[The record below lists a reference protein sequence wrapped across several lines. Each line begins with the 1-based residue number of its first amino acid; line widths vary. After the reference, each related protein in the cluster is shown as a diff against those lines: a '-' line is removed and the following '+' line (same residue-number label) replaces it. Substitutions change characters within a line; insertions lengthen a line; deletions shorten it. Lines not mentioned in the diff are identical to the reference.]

1 MFFNIFLIL
10 GTGIKFK
17 LLKNFIT
24 VGGMTF
30 ISRILGLLR
39 DVVIARF
46 FGASIL
52 TDAFFVAFRLPNLL
66 RRFFAEGA
74 FSQAFVPV
82 LSDYKLNDSPK
93 KTQILIN
100 QVSTLLFFVLVL
112 VCIFAILAAP
122 IVIFV
127 TAPGFASDLQQYDLT
142 VTLFRIC
149 FPYIL
154 FVSLTALAGGI
165 LNVWGKFAAPAV
177 SPALLNLSIILFGI
191 WLAPR
196 MEEPILALSWGV
208 LVGGILQLG
217 LQVPYLVKLK
227 IFPRFSWDPKN
238 PGVKK
243 IFRLMVPT
251 IFGASVSQIS
261 LLINTIFASF
271 LISGSISWLYY
282 ADRLMEL
289 PVGLLGAA
297 LGTTL
302 LPRLAK
308 SYALNKDCEYARVL
322 DSGIRL
328 AIVLAAPCAV
338 GIAILG
344 QPILATLFF
353 YGEFTLYDLRMTSKA
368 LLAYSVGILALVLSR
383 VLTTGFYGK
392 QNTKTPVKIAL
403 ITLLSTQVLN
413 LMLIWR
419 LGHIGLALAIAI
431 SSWINVL
438 LLGFKLIQTNILVLA
453 PGWLWFNVRTTI
465 AVLLMAGTIL
475 LCKPDLSFWIDS
487 NIATRILSL
496 CLLIT
501 MGILIYFSSL
511 WIFGMRIRHFGI
523 FSSNNSPK
531 TL

>member
-10 GTGIKFK
+10 VTGIKFK
-17 LLKNFIT
+17 LLKNLIT

-227 IFPRFSWDPKN
+227 IFPRFS
-238 PGVKK
+238 
-243 IFRLMVPT
+243 L
-251 IFGASVSQIS
+251 
-261 LLINTIFASF
+261 
-271 LISGSISWLYY
+271 
-282 ADRLMEL
+282 
-289 PVGLLGAA
+289 
-297 LGTTL
+297 
-302 LPRLAK
+302 
-308 SYALNKDCEYARVL
+308 
-322 DSGIRL
+322 
-328 AIVLAAPCAV
+328 
-338 GIAILG
+338 
-344 QPILATLFF
+344 
-353 YGEFTLYDLRMTSKA
+353 
-368 LLAYSVGILALVLSR
+368 
-383 VLTTGFYGK
+383 
-392 QNTKTPVKIAL
+392 
-403 ITLLSTQVLN
+403 
-413 LMLIWR
+413 
-419 LGHIGLALAIAI
+419 
-431 SSWINVL
+431 
-438 LLGFKLIQTNILVLA
+438 
-453 PGWLWFNVRTTI
+453 
-465 AVLLMAGTIL
+465 
-475 LCKPDLSFWIDS
+475 
-487 NIATRILSL
+487 
-496 CLLIT
+496 
-501 MGILIYFSSL
+501 
-511 WIFGMRIRHFGI
+511 
-523 FSSNNSPK
+523 
-531 TL
+531 